1 MKYKICFLSA
11 ILAALMAGPV
21 LPARAG
27 SVSGNGA
34 AVVPPSGFI
43 HYCVK
48 HSDECLVSGQDAAR
62 VELTTARQAELR
74 EVQAQI
80 KAAIEHR
87 EDLSHLWEYARD
99 GHGDCNTF
107 ALTKRRALIA
117 RGWPEETLLLAAV
130 YTEHNEGHL
139 VLVARTSQ
147 GDLVLDNRLPRIVE
161 WTVLP
166 YRWVSMQSQT
176 SPARWLR
183 VTGKSVTTADSG
195 QNTAVALR

>member
-1 MKYKICFLSA
+1 MKYKIVLFSTILSV
-11 ILAALMAGPV
+11 LVAAPI

-27 SVSGNGA
+27 SVIATGA
-34 AVVPPSGFI
+34 PVVPPSGFI
-43 HYCVK
+43 HFCVK
-48 HSDECLVSGQDAAR
+48 HSEECLVSGQDAAR
-62 VELTTARQAELR
+62 MELTAERQAELR

-80 KAAIEHR
+80 NAAIEPR
-87 EDLSHLWEYARD
+87 QDPNHLWDYARD

-117 RGWPEETLLLAAV
+117 LGRPEETLLLAAV

-166 YRWVSMQSQT
+166 YRWVSMQSQA

-183 VTGKSVTTADSG
+183 VTANSVATADSG
-195 QNTAVALR
+195 QDTAVALR

>member
-1 MKYKICFLSA
+1 MKYKIAFLSA
-11 ILAALMAGPV
+11 ILTGLVASPS
-21 LPARAG
+21 LPAHAG
-27 SVSGNGA
+27 GVIATGA

-43 HYCVK
+43 HFCIK
-48 HSDECLVSGQDAAR
+48 HSEECLVSGQAAVR
-62 VELTTARQAELR
+62 MELTPVRQGELR
-74 EVQAQI
+74 EVQARI
-80 KAAIEHR
+80 NAAIEPR
-87 EDLSHLWEYARD
+87 EDPRHLWEYARD
-99 GHGDCNTF
+99 GRGDCNTF

-117 RGWPEETLLLAAV
+117 LGWPEETLLLAAV

-176 SPARWLR
+176 SPARWVR
-183 VTGKSVTTADSG
+183 VTSESVATADSG
-195 QNTAVALR
+195 QNAAVTLR